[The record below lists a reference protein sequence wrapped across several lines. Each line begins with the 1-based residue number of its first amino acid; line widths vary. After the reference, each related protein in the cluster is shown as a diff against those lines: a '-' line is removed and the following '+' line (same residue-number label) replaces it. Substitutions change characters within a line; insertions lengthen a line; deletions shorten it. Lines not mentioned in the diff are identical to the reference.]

1 VVAVVSQPT
10 QKDWKNNVKQLRQRL
25 AGFKVPR
32 SIYLTDQLPITATNR
47 VQRDTLKEW
56 IEKGQ
61 LQQVV

>member
-1 VVAVVSQPT
+1 MVAVVSQPT
-10 QKDWKNNVKQLRQRL
+10 QQDWKSNVHQLRQRL

-32 SIYLTDQLPITATNR
+32 AIYLTDQLPMTATNR
-47 VQRDTLKEW
+47 VQRATLKER